1 MPSSISSSDV
11 TPHPGLARAR
21 EVLGHLGT
29 GWRLVLLALV
39 LTLAL
44 GEAYLRLPVVLP
56 RLEFEPDRELDAR
69 VAPSQ
74 RGFLWLANMSMRT
87 PPITVN
93 REGHRGAEDN
103 WTRPVILVVGDSEWF
118 GAGVEDEE
126 VWPRVLER
134 RLNSPPRRPP
144 VHVVNAS
151 QPGYGPYHQSVVI
164 DRLLAHHP
172 VDVLVVRVSIA
183 QWSFRPVP
191 EAERDARMAAAERR
205 AALRRWT
212 RLLPFLANKAE
223 AQLPSIRA
231 AFVPAALR
239 RHRGGDDDLPERMGP
254 IMAAEAAPSWRRLIE
269 RAETG
274 GTTVLF
280 VIHEP
285 IPGPSAVVLENALRA
300 LTAGHPDAHVTRLG
314 ADAFGLDPAAPVL
327 ELRRELR
334 ARLTVGR
341 DPHAN
346 ARQHQLIAQAV
357 AGALSA
363 LDVPALR

>member
-1 MPSSISSSDV
+1 MTS
-11 TPHPGLARAR
+11 HPGLARAR
-21 EVLGHLGT
+21 EVLGHLWS
-29 GWRLVLLALV
+29 GWPLVLLVLV
-39 LTLAL
+39 LTLGL

-56 RLEFEPDRELDAR
+56 RLEFEADRELDAR
-69 VAPSQ
+69 LAPGQ

-126 VWPRVLER
+126 VWSRVLER
-134 RLNSPPRRPP
+134 RLNSPPRRQP

-151 QPGYGPYHQSVVI
+151 QPGYGPYHQAVVI
-164 DRLLAHHP
+164 DRLLARHP

-183 QWSFRPVP
+183 QWNFRPVP

-239 RHRGGDDDLPERMGP
+239 RHGSVDEDLLPERMGP
-254 IMAAEAAPSWRRLIE
+254 TMAAEAAPWWRRIIA
-269 RAETG
+269 RAEAG
-274 GTTVLF
+274 GTTVVF

-285 IPGPSAVVLENALRA
+285 IPGPSAVVLEDALRSV
-300 LTAGHPDAHVTRLG
+300 TAGHPNAHLTRLG
-314 ADAFGLDPAAPVL
+314 PDAFGLDPAAPVL

-346 ARQHQLIAQAV
+346 ARQHQLIAQAI
-357 AGALSA
+357 AGALRA

>member
-1 MPSSISSSDV
+1 MIS
-11 TPHPGLARAR
+11 HPGLARAR
-21 EVLGHLGT
+21 EVLGHLWS

-39 LTLAL
+39 LTLTL
-44 GEAYLRLPVVLP
+44 GEVYLRLPVVLP

-69 VAPSQ
+69 LAPGQ

-93 REGHRGAEDN
+93 REGHRGAEDD

-134 RLNSPPRRPP
+134 RLNSPPRGQP

-151 QPGYGPYHQSVVI
+151 QPGYGPYHQAVVI
-164 DRLLAHHP
+164 DRLLARHP
-172 VDVLVVRVSIA
+172 VDIMIVRVSIA
-183 QWSFRPVP
+183 QWNFQPVP
-191 EAERDARMAAAERR
+191 EAERDARMAAADRR
-205 AALRRWT
+205 ATLRHWT
-212 RLLPFLANKAE
+212 RVLPFLANKAE

-231 AFVPAALR
+231 AFVLAALR
-239 RHRGGDDDLPERMGP
+239 RHGDPNGDLPERMGP
-254 IMAAEAAPSWRRLIE
+254 AMAAEAAPWWRRMIQRTE
-269 RAETG
+269 AS
-274 GTTVLF
+274 GTTLLF

-285 IPGPSAVVLENALRA
+285 IPGPSAVVLENALRS
-300 LTAGHPDAHVTRLG
+300 LTAGHRDAHVTRLG
-314 ADAFGLDPAAPVL
+314 PDAFGLDPAAPVL

-346 ARQHQLIAQAV
+346 ARQHQLIAQAI
-357 AGALSA
+357 AGALGA